1 MLKLEPGARAY
12 LSEIRALSTDK
23 DDNDVFVGLT
33 VKESIWYAD
42 YLEESF
48 SGNAD
53 RLDGSQEKYLALH
66 DRHEEARRTVLAG
79 ESLLRTLKPAIQ

>member
-33 VKESIWYAD
+33 VKESVWYAD

-48 SGNAD
+48 SGNID
-53 RLDGSQEKYLALH
+53 RHDGSQEKYLALH
-66 DRHEEARRTVLAG
+66 DRHEEARRTVLAT
-79 ESLLRTLKPAIQ
+79 ESLMRAHKPTLQ

>member
-1 MLKLEPGARAY
+1 MLKLQPGARAY

-33 VKESIWYAD
+33 ANESVWYQD

-53 RLDGSQEKYLALH
+53 RTDGSQEKYLALH
-66 DRHEEARRTVLAG
+66 DKHEEARRTVLAG
-79 ESLLRTLKPAIQ
+79 ESLTRALKSTTQ

>member
-48 SGNAD
+48 SGTAD
-53 RLDGSQEKYLALH
+53 RQDGSQEKYLALH

-79 ESLLRTLKPAIQ
+79 ESLLRTLKPTIQ

>member
-1 MLKLEPGARAY
+1 MLKFQPGARAY

-23 DDNDVFVGLT
+23 DDNEVFVGLT
-33 VKESIWYAD
+33 IQESLWYAN

-66 DRHEEARRTVLAG
+66 DKHEEARRTVLAG
-79 ESLLRTLKPAIQ
+79 ESLMRTRKSTLQ

>member
-1 MLKLEPGARAY
+1 MLKLQPNARAY

-33 VKESIWYAD
+33 VTESVWYQN

-48 SGNAD
+48 SGNAG
-53 RLDGSQEKYLALH
+53 REDGSEEKYLALH
-66 DRHEEARRTVLAG
+66 DKHEEARRTVLAG
-79 ESLLRTLKPAIQ
+79 ESLMRNVP

>member
-1 MLKLEPGARAY
+1 MLKLQPGARAY
-12 LSEIRALSTDK
+12 LSEIRALSTDE

-33 VKESIWYAD
+33 AKESIWYQD

-48 SGNAD
+48 NGKTD

-66 DRHEEARRTVLAG
+66 DRHEEARRAVLAG
-79 ESLLRTLKPAIQ
+79 ESLMRAQKPTVG